1 LFCYFHTVAWNRGL
15 AVYLQG
21 GTADH
26 LGVIINF
33 SEYLEDFAEYSEA
46 FAGIG
51 GLMLC
56 LLGLL

>member
-1 LFCYFHTVAWNRGL
+1 M
-15 AVYLQG
+15 QG